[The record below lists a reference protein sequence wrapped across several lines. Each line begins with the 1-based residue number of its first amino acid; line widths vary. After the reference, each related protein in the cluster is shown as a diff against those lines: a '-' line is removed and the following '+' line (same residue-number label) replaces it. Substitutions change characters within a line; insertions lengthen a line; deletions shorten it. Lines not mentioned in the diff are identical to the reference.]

1 MAGQNDEFFQL
12 VKSTG
17 KNLAEGSKSAIDW
30 FKDKASDVAKKLSRN
45 QNNVF
50 TKDAFPEIGQM
61 YMFAYDP
68 KYKNTLPYYDAYPLV
83 FPIEF
88 YSNGFL
94 GINLHYLPPLAR
106 ARLLTNLK
114 DLANN
119 NKYNDSTKLVISYDV
134 LRAHSIQ
141 FSGFENCVKRYLF
154 AHVRSSFHQVSPFDW
169 DKAVLLPLQRWQ
181 INPNRKYARK
191 PPY

>member
-1 MAGQNDEFFQL
+1 MAGQDDEFFQL
-12 VKSTG
+12 LKNTG
-17 KNLAEGSKSAIDW
+17 RELASSAKNAIDW
-30 FKDKASDVAKKLSRN
+30 FKDKASDVSKKLSRN

-68 KYKNTLPYYDAYPLV
+68 KYKNILPYYDAYPLV

-88 YSNGFL
+88 YSDGFL

-106 ARLLTNLK
+106 AKLLTNLK

-119 NKYNDSTKLVISYDV
+119 DKYDNSTKLAISYNV
-134 LRAHSIQ
+134 LKAHSIQ
-141 FSGFENCVKRYLF
+141 FNGFENCIKRYLF
-154 AHVRSSFHQVSPFDW
+154 AHVRSSFHQVSPYDW

>member
-1 MAGQNDEFFQL
+1 MAGQDDEFFQL
-12 VKSTG
+12 LKNTG
-17 KNLAEGSKSAIDW
+17 RELASSAKNAIDW
-30 FKDKASDVAKKLSRN
+30 FKDKASDVSKKLSRN

-68 KYKNTLPYYDAYPLV
+68 KYKNVLPYYDAYPLV

-88 YSNGFL
+88 YSDGFL

-106 ARLLTNLK
+106 AKLLTNLK

-119 NKYNDSTKLVISYDV
+119 DKYDNSTKLTISYNV
-134 LRAHSIQ
+134 LKAHSIQ
-141 FSGFENCVKRYLF
+141 FNGFENCIKRYLF
-154 AHVRSSFHQVSPFDW
+154 AHVRSSFHQVSPYDW

>member
-1 MAGQNDEFFQL
+1 MAGQDDEFFQL
-12 VKSTG
+12 LKSTG
-17 KNLAEGSKSAIDW
+17 RDLAEGAKSAVDW
-30 FKDKASDVAKKLSRN
+30 FKDKVSNIAKKLSRN

-68 KYKNTLPYYDAYPLV
+68 KYKNVLPYYDAYPLV

-88 YSNGFL
+88 YSDGFL

-114 DLANN
+114 DLSNN
-119 NKYNDSTKLVISYDV
+119 NKYDDSTKLVISYNM
-134 LRAHSIQ
+134 LKAHSIQ
-141 FSGFENCVKRYLF
+141 FNGFENCIKRYLF
-154 AHVRSSFHQVSPFDW
+154 AHVRSSFHQVSPYDW

>member
-1 MAGQNDEFFQL
+1 
-12 VKSTG
+12 
-17 KNLAEGSKSAIDW
+17 
-30 FKDKASDVAKKLSRN
+30 
-45 QNNVF
+45 
-50 TKDAFPEIGQM
+50 
-61 YMFAYDP
+61 MFAYDP
-68 KYKNTLPYYDAYPLV
+68 KYKNILPYYDAYPLV

-88 YSNGFL
+88 YSDGFL

-106 ARLLTNLK
+106 AKLLTNLK

-119 NKYNDSTKLVISYDV
+119 DKYDNSTKLAISYNV
-134 LRAHSIQ
+134 LKAHSIQ
-141 FSGFENCVKRYLF
+141 FNGFENCIKRYLF
-154 AHVRSSFHQVSPFDW
+154 AHVRSSFHQVSPYDW